1 MTTVDLSTPQVRAND
16 RPRRDLR
23 DGALAMAPL
32 ALGYAPFA
40 IAIGMAAGASRD
52 PLAAWAG
59 SLLIFSGSAQLLV
72 IDLVDSGAGLW
83 AAVAAAAVI
92 NARLLVFSATLAP
105 LWRGAS
111 VWQRLAAGAVV
122 IDPLWALVSRR
133 MAQSG
138 GSARSHRL
146 YYTGAASVL
155 ALSWPAA
162 TAAGVLLTV
171 SATNGEPGLASTGA
185 ASLLAMCVPAC
196 LAAVVG
202 PHLRT
207 SAGARVVLVAVL
219 VGWFA
224 RDWPDGAGLL
234 AAMVAAGLAG
244 TARRPRRSRS

>member
-1 MTTVDLSTPQVRAND
+1 MATTDLAPDAVGAGR
-16 RPRRDLR
+16 RRRDLR

-32 ALGYAPFA
+32 AAGYVPFA

-59 SLLIFSGSAQLLV
+59 SLLIFGGSAHLLV

-83 AAVAAAAVI
+83 AAVAAAVVI

-105 LWRGAS
+105 LWRGTS
-111 VWQRLAAGAVV
+111 VVRRLLAAAVV

-133 MAQSG
+133 AAQPG
-138 GSARSHRL
+138 TAADHRR

-155 ALSWPAA
+155 VLVWPAA
-162 TAAGVLLTV
+162 VAAGVLLAG
-171 SATNGEPGLASTGA
+171 SAPAGGPGAAPAGA

-207 SAGARVVLVAVL
+207 SAGARAVLAAVL
-219 VGWFA
+219 VGWVT
-224 RDWPDGAGLL
+224 RGWPDGTGLL
-234 AAMVAAGLAG
+234 TAMAAAALAG
-244 TARRPRRSRS
+244 GGLRSRRSRS